1 MFVRL
6 QHWPC
11 SLSLLQ
17 AHNTIANTGFH
28 TPAFDTS
35 TRSEKITTLWSL
47 NRRRLRVIHKREA
60 PSSKYLLFAA
70 GNSCVCVHFPALPC
84 QSHFKSVAF
93 QASCQVQAASF
104 AVFTRPC
111 IFLVAQPPS
120 VPTSLVLFSIELNS
134 KGGIKLSAK
143 REPAGFEPVGLEWGG
158 SCRLI

>member
-1 MFVRL
+1 MLFSNNQHAVISVNKCCVGRGIQAITGGPHISTNGKDELHYAVSTLFVRL

-70 GNSCVCVHFPALPC
+70 GNSCVCVHFPALP
-84 QSHFKSVAF
+84 VAF
-93 QASCQVQAASF
+93 QVGCISSQLPSASCF
-104 AVFTRPC
+104 FRR
-111 IFLVAQPPS
+111 FH
-120 VPTSLVLFSIELNS
+120 
-134 KGGIKLSAK
+134 
-143 REPAGFEPVGLEWGG
+143 
-158 SCRLI
+158 

>member
-1 MFVRL
+1 MRGEHKQSQEDPTSQLMVKTSCIMWVSTLFVRL

-120 VPTSLVLFSIELNS
+120 VPTSLVLFYR
-134 KGGIKLSAK
+134 AT
-143 REPAGFEPVGLEWGG
+143 
-158 SCRLI
+158 

>member
-1 MFVRL
+1 MSTLFVRL

-35 TRSEKITTLWSL
+35 TRSKKITTLWSL

-70 GNSCVCVHFPALPC
+70 GNSCVCVHFPALP
-84 QSHFKSVAF
+84 VAF
-93 QASCQVQAASF
+93 QVGCISSQLPSASRFFRRFHLAVHFLGRPATIRTHQSGPFLSSSQAF
-104 AVFTRPC
+104 GKERTRR
-111 IFLVAQPPS
+111 F
-120 VPTSLVLFSIELNS
+120 
-134 KGGIKLSAK
+134 
-143 REPAGFEPVGLEWGG
+143 
-158 SCRLI
+158 